1 MGAKNARREEVELDQ
16 GGQMVQCRAIP
27 FALPSI
33 LPTQVSTQEIDLTLL
48 SFKGQ
53 ERGFGP
59 AFRFRDLSG
68 LEPNI
73 NHAAIGYLTP
83 SFSPARKAHERI
95 DRSELASHGTALVA
109 KKNGFDISGVRLY
122 GFEFFS
128 VHNGRLWSL
137 RIEGGDKSAARFI
150 CKPAFKSFSA

>member
-1 MGAKNARREEVELDQ
+1 MGAKNARRAEVELDQ
-16 GGQMVQCRAIP
+16 RGQMVQRGATP

-33 LPTQVSTQEIDLTLL
+33 LPTQVSTQEIDLTLF
-48 SFKGQ
+48 SFKGH

-59 AFRFRDLSG
+59 AFCFRDLSG

-83 SFSPARKAHERI
+83 SFSPAWKAHERI

-128 VHNGRLWSL
+128 VHNGRFWSL
-137 RIEGGDKSAARFI
+137 SIESCDITAARFI
-150 CKPAFKSFSA
+150 CKPAFKCFPA